1 MTLPGKGRFE
11 SIITSTNGF
20 SGATSDPAI
29 GRRID
34 GLDNKIQGQ
43 ENSQRNLMDQMMKL
57 SQELKLEMRKK
68 DGMLIEEKNA
78 RVKVE
83 QRLLNCME
91 RLAETEER
99 IKRIEGSSR
108 ENKMALG
115 QLISHTKN
123 VERAVTM
130 NQQDM
135 MQRKEAQAIKMQELN
150 SKLAT
155 MVKSRE
161 NLERHTHTM
170 QDEINELQ
178 NKMDNQSLE
187 VKDVKGGLRLQIKM
201 FEAQNQKLAKGNQ
214 ENENGKRISE
224 STKSELEAKILQLQ
238 NFVMEVQS
246 KLNHEKKE
254 RENDCN
260 VLTTRIGECNS
271 KIVDTHQRREADL
284 KEVESK
290 TKELAVMSDAE
301 KQQIVVQI
309 SSVQTEL
316 KRTMDERDAALKQ
329 TTVEKLEDLQNELK
343 LESKQRLDNEVEMRT
358 SLETLDTKMKKYCDE
373 SVEASRQIT
382 RGEIETLQT
391 RTQEFQE
398 YNNDLEIHLVELRN
412 ESKEIVTQ
420 NNTASEGREKLL
432 EAKIEDLSD
441 RLRLGMGKLQQAIG
455 ESSASVGKLAHVDAS
470 KFQMQDSS
478 GLREKMQG
486 EMNVVTKEMTV
497 IKSTLQSQ
505 QLLIEN
511 QLRSHQQ
518 QGEEQSTVLG
528 DKLQQKMDAVAF
540 TQERMK
546 RQFDDLQE
554 KTQLAPTEIFEMKE
568 KIMDFERDFKGANK
582 ERKLTKERLEALET
596 DVNHVMGRGETSNV
610 SGIPTLDR
618 LLNDID
624 EVKGSNKKVKAD
636 FYDFKHRITEQ
647 VVDEI
652 RLRESDVAR
661 LEEGQLRADQRT
673 KALKERV
680 KTMVTPGSPGYEI
693 FEDEEE
699 MNVVTKVM
707 TVIKNE

>member
-20 SGATSDPAI
+20 NGATSDPAI

-661 LEEGQLRADQRT
+661 LEEGQLRAEQRT

-680 KTMVTPGSPGYEI
+680 KKIVTPDSPGYEI
-693 FEDEEE
+693 FEDDEE

>member
-11 SIITSTNGF
+11 SVTTTLNGF
-20 SGATSDPAI
+20 NGATSDPAI

-43 ENSQRNLMDQMMKL
+43 ENSQRNMMDQMMKL

-78 RVKVE
+78 RIKVE

-91 RLAETEER
+91 RLVETEER

-108 ENKMALG
+108 ENKNALG

-135 MQRKEAQAIKMQELN
+135 MQRKEAQAHKMQELN
-150 SKLAT
+150 EKLAT

-161 NLERHTHTM
+161 NLERHSHTM

-187 VKDVKGGLRLQIKM
+187 VKDVQGGLRVQNKM
-201 FEAQNQKLAKGNQ
+201 FEAQNQKLAKGYQ
-214 ENENGKRISE
+214 ENENGKRMSE
-224 STKSELEAKILQLQ
+224 STKSALEAKILQLQ

-254 RENDCN
+254 RENHCT
-260 VLTTRIGECNS
+260 VLTTRIGECNT
-271 KIVDTHQRREADL
+271 KIVDTHQRREAEL

-301 KQQIVVQI
+301 KQRIVVQI

-316 KRTMDERDAALKQ
+316 KRTMDERDASLKQ
-329 TTVEKLEDLQNELK
+329 TTVERLENLQKELK
-343 LESKQRLDNEVEMRT
+343 QESKQRLDNEVEMRN
-358 SLETLDTKMKKYCDE
+358 SLETLDTKTKKYCDE

-382 RGEIETLQT
+382 GGEIETLRT

-398 YNNDLEIHLVELRN
+398 YNNDLEIHLVELQN

-420 NNTASEGREKLL
+420 NNTASDGREKLL

-455 ESSASVGKLAHVDAS
+455 ESSASVGRLAPVDAS

-486 EMNVVTKEMTV
+486 DMNVVTKEMTV
-497 IKSTLQSQ
+497 IKTTLQSQ
-505 QLLIEN
+505 QQLIDN

-518 QGEEQSTVLG
+518 QGEEQSTILG

-624 EVKGSNKKVKAD
+624 EVKGSNKKVKTE
-636 FYDFKHRITEQ
+636 FYDFKHKITEQ

-652 RLRESDVAR
+652 RLRESDVER
-661 LEEGQLRADQRT
+661 LEEGQIRAEQRT

-680 KTMVTPGSPGYEI
+680 KQMVTPGSPGYEI

-699 MNVVTKVM
+699 MN
-707 TVIKNE
+707 E